1 MRIFFPASLF
11 KLKVFLFSDT
21 PHTQETHISEPPAAL
36 SEEVIG
42 GEVYNP
48 SESGDV
54 SVEVEEEEIGDVSVE
69 EEEEPMPEVVDEI
82 PPDSQLVADSQV
94 VVESSAKIEDVPK
107 KSYASVVSSISQPPP
122 NLLFHHCHFATK
134 ICILSTLKYEH
145 LEVFAGIDSADI
157 VCHVLAPLLSLDLFL
172 LSYFQFCSR

>member
-1 MRIFFPASLF
+1 MRIYFPAPLL

-21 PHTQETHISEPPAAL
+21 PHAQETHISEPAVTL
-36 SEEVIG
+36 SEEVVG

-54 SVEVEEEEIGDVSVE
+54 SVEVEEEESGDVSVE
-69 EEEEPMPEVVDEI
+69 EEEEPI
-82 PPDSQLVADSQV
+82 PPDSQLVTDSQV

-107 KSYASVVSSISQPPP
+107 KSYASVVSSISQPP
-122 NLLFHHCHFATK
+122 NFLFLHCPFATK

-145 LEVFAGIDSADI
+145 LEVFSGIDSADI
-157 VCHVLAPLLSLDLFL
+157 
-172 LSYFQFCSR
+172 SRCNLG

>member
-1 MRIFFPASLF
+1 VHLF
-11 KLKVFLFSDT
+11 SSPLIEIEGVLFSDT
-21 PHTQETHISEPPAAL
+21 PHTQETHISEPTAAL

-54 SVEVEEEEIGDVSVE
+54 SVEVEEEESGDFSVE

-82 PPDSQLVADSQV
+82 PPDSQLVVDSQV

-122 NLLFHHCHFATK
+122 NLLFLHCHFATK
-134 ICILSTLKYEH
+134 TCMLSTLKYEH
-145 LEVFAGIDSADI
+145 LEVFTDIDSADI
-157 VCHVLAPLLSLDLFL
+157 VCHVLVPLLSLDLFL

>member
-1 MRIFFPASLF
+1 MRIYFPAPLL

-21 PHTQETHISEPPAAL
+21 PHAQETHISEPAVTL
-36 SEEVIG
+36 SEEVVG

-54 SVEVEEEEIGDVSVE
+54 SVEVEEEESGDVSVE

-82 PPDSQLVADSQV
+82 PPDSQLVTDSQV

-107 KSYASVVSSISQPPP
+107 KSYASVVSSISQPP
-122 NLLFHHCHFATK
+122 NFLFLHCHFATK

-145 LEVFAGIDSADI
+145 LEVFTGIDSADI
-157 VCHVLAPLLSLDLFL
+157 
-172 LSYFQFCSR
+172 SRCNLG

>member
-1 MRIFFPASLF
+1 
-11 KLKVFLFSDT
+11 LKVFLFSDT
-21 PHTQETHISEPPAAL
+21 PHTQETHISEPTAAL

-54 SVEVEEEEIGDVSVE
+54 SVEVEEEESGDVSFE

-94 VVESSAKIEDVPK
+94 VVESSAKIEDAPK
-107 KSYASVVSSISQPPP
+107 KSYASVVSSISQPPQFAVSS
-122 NLLFHHCHFATK
+122 LSFCH
-134 ICILSTLKYEH
+134 
-145 LEVFAGIDSADI
+145 
-157 VCHVLAPLLSLDLFL
+157 
-172 LSYFQFCSR
+172 

>member
-1 MRIFFPASLF
+1 MCIYFPAPLL

-21 PHTQETHISEPPAAL
+21 PHTQETHISEPTVAL

-54 SVEVEEEEIGDVSVE
+54 SVEVEEEERGDVSVEEE

-94 VVESSAKIEDVPK
+94 VVESSAKIEDAPK
-107 KSYASVVSSISQPPP
+107 KSYASVVSSISQPNTHPQFAVSS
-122 NLLFHHCHFATK
+122 LSFCHICKSFACEK
-134 ICILSTLKYEH
+134 RSNIYSVIH
-145 LEVFAGIDSADI
+145 I
-157 VCHVLAPLLSLDLFL
+157 P
-172 LSYFQFCSR
+172 R